1 MSMPKPLPVAA
12 ALAFLISF
20 ANAEDTLPKLQEQRR
35 AVLKA
40 IIEQVEAEHHA
51 GLSSVDALFNAK
63 VNLARFELSLATT
76 LTERQRLQRGIVQI
90 EQERCDTKERLQ
102 QTGRITS
109 KELLI
114 AQDRLLKEKIALLN
128 LK

>member
-1 MSMPKPLPVAA
+1 MPKSPPLVA

-35 AVLKA
+35 AVLKS
-40 IIEQVEAEHHA
+40 IIEQIEAEHQA
-51 GLSSVDALFNAK
+51 GLSPVDALFNAK
-63 VNLARFELSLATT
+63 VNLTRFELSLATT
-76 LTERQRLQRGIVQI
+76 LTERQSLQKGIVQI
-90 EQERCDTKERLQ
+90 EQERYDTKERLQ